1 MLHDKEHPFQSNHRH
16 AALKSRADALAQT
29 LSSSTFSTRRA
40 LQKILGESQSAQKKL
55 EHVKHS
61 LSDDENGTNLEE
73 MMDKMQSSVDQFFS
87 GLIKGAGKMKEKH
100 GGHSGGAGGKGKGR
114 GKK

>member
-1 MLHDKEHPFQSNHRH
+1 MLHHEEHTFQSHHRH

-29 LSSSTFSTRRA
+29 LSSSTFSTRRT
-40 LQKILGESQSAQKKL
+40 LQKILGESQSAQRNL

-61 LSDDENGTNLEE
+61 LSGDENGTNLEE
-73 MMDKMQSSVDQFFS
+73 MMDKMQSSVNQFFS
-87 GLIKGAGKMKEKH
+87 GLIKRAGKMEKH
-100 GGHSGGAGGKGKGR
+100 GRHSGGAGGKGRGR